1 MFVEDPDAFDDE
13 DGGDPGSDPV
23 DPDAVPVLEVDPTGT
38 FSCSLLAPVVLLE
51 IIATFRWIE
60 KKKKRKTSKR
70 GVSIRVETD
79 QICSSYAHIR
89 HFWCSYRLVAFFF
102 GATSLLFHSLFHPR
116 NA

>member
-51 IIATFRWIE
+51 IIASSSLSTFSIAIATT
-60 KKKKRKTSKR
+60 KDPAGALAAPLSTLLLLIVR
-70 GVSIRVETD
+70 GR
-79 QICSSYAHIR
+79 
-89 HFWCSYRLVAFFF
+89 
-102 GATSLLFHSLFHPR
+102 
-116 NA
+116 